1 MGKGESKMASSGSGA
16 AKSGAKTG
24 GKAVRKIR
32 EFATN
37 ELFDVGTDMV
47 AFMASHFVI
56 DFVRG
61 VPNIFKNAFGKLGKA
76 AGEKFEAGDLSKV
89 INEVKAGL
97 TSEKMPATYRLELE
111 RIIESQLQS
120 ASIILADGEMST
132 SERIVALNNIK
143 RNMQDEMAV
152 LEQRYREEP
161 FQIRIIPRLSEA
173 HQEKLEQMAMTDLQE
188 IEWQKLRDQIKSV
201 EMFSRTLE
209 HATDAKDLLKRLQR
223 NLGTPKKPDPQEALS
238 AKINETG
245 RMLKQGLMAVDT
257 FIKDLLPYEEIRLP
271 NMKRKELWADY
282 WNRVISAPDVQSLKQ
297 SGEGDSALKKRL
309 MADKKFVAVMER
321 KLQERNRRI

>member
-1 MGKGESKMASSGSGA
+1 MSKPSSGA
-16 AKSGAKTG
+16 GAKAG

-47 AFMASHFVI
+47 AFMASHFAI
-56 DFVRG
+56 DFVRK
-61 VPNIFKNAFGKLGKA
+61 VPDVFKKAFGKLGKA
-76 AGEKFEAGDLSKV
+76 AGEKFEAGDLSKIV
-89 INEVKAGL
+89 SEVKAGL
-97 TSEKMPATYRLELE
+97 TAEKMPETYRLELE
-111 RIIESQLQS
+111 RIIERQLQS
-120 ASIILADGEMST
+120 ASIILADGEMSA

-143 RNMQDEMAV
+143 RNVQDEMAI

-173 HQEKLEQMAMTDLQE
+173 HQEKLEKMVMTDAE
-188 IEWQKLRDQIKSV
+188 ESEWQKLRDQIKSV

-209 HATDAKDLLKRLQR
+209 HATNANDLLKRLRR
-223 NLGTPKKPDPQEALS
+223 NLGTPPKPDPQQVLS
-238 AKINETG
+238 AKINEGG
-245 RMLKQGLMAVDT
+245 RMLKQGLMAVDS
-257 FIKDLLPYEEIRLP
+257 FVKDLLPYEEIRLP
-271 NMKRKELWADY
+271 NMQRKELWAEY

-297 SGEGDSALKKRL
+297 SGEGDSELKKRL

-321 KLQERNRRI
+321 KLQERNRRIQ